1 MVLFNRRAVP
11 RAVFLLFLLALA
23 AWASRELPPYFDGH
37 TRMPADPGGHQV
49 EMILDRADRAGAM
62 EYARAKRLQCD
73 ADLSSLKREVAFQSS
88 LDWYQRDYGRAQR
101 LHDEASADA
110 LRMYAS
116 VKGRADKDKAEAQEL
131 IARIE
136 AQIGDAQ
143 NLAEHTSVDA
153 YVRQRLASSEIQ
165 LKNAKALLAKG
176 RYGAAVGSAREGLK
190 AVEVSSERSRGL
202 LARFDDPSS
211 VSRWRSWVSDAV
223 QESRRSGIALVVI
236 KERHLLQ
243 VYKNGRVVRSIQ
255 VDLGAYSLRQKSYAG
270 DRTTPEG
277 RYHITRKKGFGQ
289 SKYGL
294 ALLLNYPNE
303 DDLRRF
309 QMAKARH
316 ELSGRSRIGGLI
328 EIHGQGGRGEDWT
341 DGCIAP
347 SDADMAWLYNQASVG
362 TVVAIVGSDGSDGPI
377 RSSLRRVRRTNERP
391 GA

>member
-11 RAVFLLFLLALA
+11 RTIFLLLLLALA
-23 AWASRELPPYFDGH
+23 AWASEGLPPYFDGH
-37 TRMPADPGGHQV
+37 TKMPVDPGGHQA
-49 EMILDRADRAGAM
+49 EMILERADRAGAM

-73 ADLSSLKREVAFQSS
+73 AGLSSLRREIAFQSS

-101 LHDEASADA
+101 LLDEATSDA
-110 LRMYAS
+110 LRLYAS
-116 VKGRADKDKAEAQEL
+116 VRGRADRDKAEAQAI
-131 IARIE
+131 IADIEGRIGE
-136 AQIGDAQ
+136 AQ

-165 LKNAKALLAKG
+165 LRNAKALLAKG
-176 RYGAAVGSAREGLK
+176 RYSAALSSAREGLK

-202 LARFDDPSS
+202 LARYDDPSS
-211 VSRWRSWVSDAV
+211 VNRWRGWVNEAV

-243 VYKNGRVVRSIQ
+243 VYKEGRVVRSMR

-277 RYHITRKKGFGQ
+277 RYHVTRKKGFGQ

-303 DDLRRF
+303 EDLRRF
-309 QMAKARH
+309 QAAKARH

-347 SDADMAWLYNQASVG
+347 SDADMAWLYNQAGVG
-362 TVVAIVGSDGSDGPI
+362 TMVAIVGSDGSDGPI
-377 RSSLRRVRRTNERP
+377 RSSLRRVRRANERP